1 MQRRQSAPFKGGHLD
16 ATERAKDISDVVL
29 SILSPYKR
37 RREVVTV
44 MNLFD
49 LIAQVI
55 GMICRAIS
63 AICSVMTYLKQS
75 KKK

>member
-16 ATERAKDISDVVL
+16 ATERAKDISDVL

-63 AICSVMTYLKQS
+63 AICSVRTYLKQS

>member
-1 MQRRQSAPFKGGHLD
+1 MD